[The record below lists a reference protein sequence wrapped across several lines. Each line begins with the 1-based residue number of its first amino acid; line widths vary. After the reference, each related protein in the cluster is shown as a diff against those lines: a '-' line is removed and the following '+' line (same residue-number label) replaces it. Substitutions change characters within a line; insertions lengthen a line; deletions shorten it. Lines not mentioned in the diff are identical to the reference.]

1 MTFFESIATVFRKY
15 ADFTGV
21 ASRPE
26 YWWFALFS
34 FITSG
39 IAASLDPSS
48 GNDFGHMGSNYGYSV
63 GLSTAWS
70 LALLIPQLAVTVRRL
85 RDTGRNWTNIFWLL
99 VPIAGAIVL
108 IVFLTQPSVTRS
120 GETQQAAPGH
130 VPPQIPGVS

>member
-48 GNDFGHMGSNYGYSV
+48 GNDFGHMGANFGLSV
-63 GLSTAWS
+63 GLSAAWS
-70 LALLIPQLAVTVRRL
+70 LALLVPQLAVTVRRL
-85 RDTGRNWTNIFWLL
+85 RDTGRNWTNIFWIL

-108 IVFLTQPSVTRS
+108 IVFLTQPSVT
-120 GETQQAAPGH
+120 QQSVAGQ
-130 VPPQIPGVS
+130 VPPQVAETS